1 VVTATIADLRDDA
14 ARRAAVL
21 SLNARHEVETAPMDA
36 AGLEARLRH
45 ACAAPAMLDA
55 EGRLAGF
62 LLAYAEESGLDAI
75 NFRWVKGHLNGF
87 VYIDR
92 VIVDPA
98 ARGNGV
104 GRRLYAEAEAAARR
118 RGAQWLACE
127 VNAQPPNP
135 VSDAFHARLG
145 FTVFGQ
151 GNPAPGKTVRYL
163 RRAVP

>member
-1 VVTATIADLRDDA
+1 MTATLTDLHDDTA
-14 ARRAAVL
+14 LHAAVL
-21 SLNARHEVETAPMDA
+21 ALNAQHEVETAPLDA

-45 ACAAPAMLDA
+45 ACAAPAVLDQH
-55 EGRLAGF
+55 GRLAGF
-62 LLAYAEESGLDAI
+62 LLAYAEESRLDAI
-75 NFRWVKGHLNGF
+75 NFRWVQGHLNGF

-104 GRRLYAEAEAAARR
+104 GRQLYAEAEAVARR
-118 RGAQWLACE
+118 RGARWLACE
-127 VNAQPPNP
+127 VNAKPPNP

-145 FTVFGQ
+145 FTLFGA

-163 RRAVP
+163 RRAMP

>member
-1 VVTATIADLRDDA
+1 MTATLTDLRDDTA
-14 ARRAAVL
+14 LHDAVL
-21 SLNARHEVETAPMDA
+21 ALNARHEVETAPLDA
-36 AGLEARLRH
+36 AGLAARLRH
-45 ACAAPAMLDA
+45 ACAAPTMLDA
-55 EGRLAGF
+55 EGRLVGF

-98 ARGNGV
+98 ARGGGF
-104 GRRLYAEAEAAARR
+104 GRRLYAEAEAEARR
-118 RGAQWLACE
+118 RGAAWLACE
-127 VNAQPPNP
+127 VNAEPPNP

-145 FTVFGQ
+145 FAVFGQ
-151 GNPAPGKTVRYL
+151 GSPTPGKTVRYL